1 MTPLSFKAEGPFSFL
16 HFFFFFFFGG
26 RTIKAEMGNKK
37 R

>member
-16 HFFFFFFFGG
+16 FFFFFFFG
-26 RTIKAEMGNKK
+26 RTIKADMGNKK